1 VWYSE
6 DIDAEHP
13 GSDHP
18 GNARPRAAGDRPR
31 LLQVAPQRL
40 ARWLGD
46 FERRHD
52 VVLTT
57 YESSRANFQGRDGA
71 LAECEPPFPPL
82 TETGPRKGFA
92 PEPLVRHVERERV
105 VGVLLVRLGGY
116 AAGVFEG
123 DRLLASRVGARQ
135 VHGRSAA
142 GGRSQLRFAR
152 RRELQ
157 GRRAL
162 EAAAGNAVRVLLP
175 ELDRLEAVV
184 LGGDRRAIDFLRQ
197 DPRMASLFALATDRF
212 LAVPEPRLAVLR
224 TTPPMFRAVR
234 VLLHDPSS

>member
-1 VWYSE
+1 
-6 DIDAEHP
+6 
-13 GSDHP
+13 
-18 GNARPRAAGDRPR
+18 
-31 LLQVAPQRL
+31 
-40 ARWLGD
+40 
-46 FERRHD
+46 

-57 YESSRANFQGRDGA
+57 YESAVTRYQGQDGA

-82 TETGPRKGFA
+82 IATGPREGFV
-92 PEPLVRHVERERV
+92 PEPLVSHVERERV

-123 DRLLASRVGARQ
+123 DRLVASRVGARQ

-162 EAAAGNAVRVLLP
+162 EAAAENAVRVLLP
-175 ELDRLEAVV
+175 ALDRLEAVV
-184 LGGDRRAIDFLRQ
+184 LGGDRRAMEPLRQ
-197 DPRMASLFALATDRF
+197 DPRLAPVFALAADRF

-224 TTPPMFRAVR
+224 STPPMFRAVR
-234 VLLHDPSS
+234 VLLQEPSG

>member
-1 VWYSE
+1 
-6 DIDAEHP
+6 
-13 GSDHP
+13 
-18 GNARPRAAGDRPR
+18 
-31 LLQVAPQRL
+31 VASQRL
-40 ARWLGD
+40 ARWLDG
-46 FERRHD
+46 FQGRHD
-52 VVLTT
+52 VMLTA
-57 YESSRANFQGRDGA
+57 YESARARFQGRDGA

-82 TETGPRKGFA
+82 TETGLHEGFV
-92 PEPLVRHVERERV
+92 PEPLVKDVERERV

-123 DRLLASRVGARQ
+123 DRLMASRVGARQ

-162 EAAAGNAVRVLLP
+162 EAAAENAVRVLLP

-184 LGGDRRAIDFLRQ
+184 LGGDRRAIDALRQ
-197 DPRMASLFALATDRF
+197 DLRLAPLFAVATDRF

-224 TTPPMFRAVR
+224 TTPATFQAVR
-234 VLLHDPSS
+234 VLLYEPPS